1 MSKSSAITCLWL
13 RMVMPAYFGAFGGQ
27 FQHLH
32 NLLVQSYLSD

>member
-1 MSKSSAITCLWL
+1 MFVAENGH
-13 RMVMPAYFGAFGGQ
+13 VHMPTYFGAFGGH